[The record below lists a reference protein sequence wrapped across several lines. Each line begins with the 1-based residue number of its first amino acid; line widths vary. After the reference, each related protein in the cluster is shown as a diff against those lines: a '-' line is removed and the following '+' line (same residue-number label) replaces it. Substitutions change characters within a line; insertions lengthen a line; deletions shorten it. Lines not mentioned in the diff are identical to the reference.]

1 MNLQQKFSD
10 TTTFSM
16 TTFPSVNSRR
26 ALGKDNFSILSMIKI
41 PFTIEDFYNPG
52 CSFIGSESAGWVVLR
67 DSCPGFWLCTSP
79 IIVQFNHQYPLLV
92 IIIRAIIMIVII
104 IIEIVI

>member
-1 MNLQQKFSD
+1 
-10 TTTFSM
+10 M
-16 TTFPSVNSRR
+16 TTFPLVNSRR
-26 ALGKDNFSILSMIKI
+26 ALSKDNFSILSMIKI

-52 CSFIGSESAGWVVLR
+52 CSFI
-67 DSCPGFWLCTSP
+67 
-79 IIVQFNHQYPLLV
+79 NHQYPLLV